1 MTKLTAEKIA
11 KIVHENLVSAE
22 IEAVDEINANLSNL
36 TDAIKELTKVLATK
50 KEPEQLEM
58 FAEPQQVIITPNV
71 VEQPKVKTAKPLK
84 AKPPVVEQAVAPVV
98 EPVVEQAVAP
108 VVEPV
113 AQEVIT
119 LKFLQTKIGGDF
131 VEYPAFETYFEG
143 ILKKYKASS
152 LGQVPEDCYRS
163 LLNDVDAAI
172 AQIKKA

>member
-1 MTKLTAEKIA
+1 MKKLTAEQIA

-58 FAEPQQVIITPNV
+58 FAEPQQVITTTK
-71 VEQPKVKTAKPLK
+71 PKVKTAKPLN

-113 AQEVIT
+113 AQEPIT

-131 VEYPAFETYFEG
+131 VEYPALETYFEG

>member
-50 KEPEQLEM
+50 KEPVQLEM

-71 VEQPKVKTAKPLK
+71 VDQPKVKTAKPLK

-98 EPVVEQAVAP
+98 AP

-113 AQEVIT
+113 VEEAIT

-131 VEYPAFETYFEG
+131 VEYPALETYFEG

>member
-1 MTKLTAEKIA
+1 MKKLTAEQIA

-58 FAEPQQVIITPNV
+58 FAEPQQVITTTK
-71 VEQPKVKTAKPLK
+71 PKVKTAKPLN
-84 AKPPVVEQAVAPVV
+84 AKPPVVEPVAAPVAPVV
-98 EPVVEQAVAP
+98 EPVAAP

-113 AQEVIT
+113 AQEPIT

-131 VEYPAFETYFEG
+131 VEYPALETYFEG

>member
-1 MTKLTAEKIA
+1 MKKLTAEQIA

-71 VEQPKVKTAKPLK
+71 VEQPKVVKTAKPLK
-84 AKPPVVEQAVAPVV
+84 AKPPVVEQEVAPVA
-98 EPVVEQAVAP
+98 PVATP

-113 AQEVIT
+113 ATPVAQEAIT

-131 VEYPAFETYFEG
+131 VEYPALETYFEG

-163 LLNDVDAAI
+163 LLNDVDAAL
-172 AQIKKA
+172 AEIKNA

>member
-1 MTKLTAEKIA
+1 MKKLTAEQIA
-11 KIVHENLVSAE
+11 KIVHETLVSAE

-58 FAEPQQVIITPNV
+58 FAEPQRVIITPNV

-98 EPVVEQAVAP
+98 EPV
-108 VVEPV
+108 
-113 AQEVIT
+113 AQDAIT

-131 VEYPAFETYFEG
+131 VEHPALETYFEG

>member
-1 MTKLTAEKIA
+1 MKKLTAEQIA

-58 FAEPQQVIITPNV
+58 FAEPQQVITTTK
-71 VEQPKVKTAKPLK
+71 PKVKTAKPLN

-98 EPVVEQAVAP
+98 EPV
-108 VVEPV
+108 
-113 AQEVIT
+113 AQEPIT

-131 VEYPAFETYFEG
+131 VEYPALETYFEG

>member
-1 MTKLTAEKIA
+1 MKKLTAEQIA
-11 KIVHENLVSAE
+11 KIVHETLVSAE

-58 FAEPQQVIITPNV
+58 FAEPQRVIITPNV

-84 AKPPVVEQAVAPVV
+84 AKPPVVAPVV
-98 EPVVEQAVAP
+98 EPVVEPVVAP

-113 AQEVIT
+113 AQETIT

-131 VEYPAFETYFEG
+131 VEYPALETYFEG